1 MPRHVALLRAINVGG
16 HVVKMDALRRHFE
29 AMGLA
34 GVETFIASGN
44 VIFDGAVK
52 RPDEMERRI
61 ERHLE
66 GALGYPVATFLR
78 TPAELAKVAAHEPF
92 GGVDAAAGGGAMS
105 VMFLKAPL
113 DRDAVVRVLALRS
126 EQDEFEPWG
135 RELFWWR
142 RTKGMGMLLSMA
154 KLDRAVGGPWTARNV
169 TTVRKLAAKYGA
181 GSS

>member
-1 MPRHVALLRAINVGG
+1 VPRLVALLRAINVGG

-44 VIFDGAVK
+44 VIFDGAAK
-52 RPDEMERRI
+52 RTDELERRI

-78 TPAELAKVAAHEPF
+78 TPAELAAVAARRPF
-92 GGVDAAAGGGAMS
+92 GGVDAAAGGGMMS
-105 VMFLKAPL
+105 AMFLKAPP
-113 DRDAVVRVLALRS
+113 DRDAVARVMALRS
-126 EQDEFEPWG
+126 EQDEFEVQG

-169 TTVRKLAAKYGA
+169 TTVGKLAAKYGA
-181 GSS
+181 GPS